1 VKGVSSY
8 DIIVKNIIDNAK
20 YFDHITFRA
29 NIDKD
34 NKDVIFAY
42 WEEMKPLLPSNVNF
56 GLERISATDSTY
68 VDEKEKKK
76 ALSDKE
82 WAEFVKKNPS
92 FYDFHILETSYGCG
106 AIRND
111 MIVIDANGDLFRCW
125 NEIGSKERSV
135 GDVVNGITNWDRY
148 MRYSNISF
156 FDLHKDCQNCFLVAS
171 CFGGHCPRRI
181 LFPEEFSAP
190 YVCNSEKWVLDDFLI
205 RAILRNDK
213 RLVRIG
219 MPVQQQ
225 FQTQQQMQWQT
236 QTQPTMQQQAQVQ
249 QQNTERPPNVNL
261 VVNQQQM
268 QQQVQT
274 TQQQQQAI
282 QQQEQI
288 VQNQP
293 QKQKETIGAVFY
305 KAYLFY
311 VWLFRKI
318 GFSIKQF
325 FGLHKSKDL

>member
-1 VKGVSSY
+1 
-8 DIIVKNIIDNAK
+8 
-20 YFDHITFRA
+20 
-29 NIDKD
+29 
-34 NKDVIFAY
+34 
-42 WEEMKPLLPSNVNF
+42 
-56 GLERISATDSTY
+56 
-68 VDEKEKKK
+68 
-76 ALSDKE
+76 
-82 WAEFVKKNPS
+82 
-92 FYDFHILETSYGCG
+92 
-106 AIRND
+106 

-293 QKQKETIGAVFY
+293 QKQKETIGAVFTKRICFMSGFLGRLDFLLSSSLAYISRRIY
-305 KAYLFY
+305 KFEVIIFIMCY
-311 VWLFRKI
+311 
-318 GFSIKQF
+318 
-325 FGLHKSKDL
+325 